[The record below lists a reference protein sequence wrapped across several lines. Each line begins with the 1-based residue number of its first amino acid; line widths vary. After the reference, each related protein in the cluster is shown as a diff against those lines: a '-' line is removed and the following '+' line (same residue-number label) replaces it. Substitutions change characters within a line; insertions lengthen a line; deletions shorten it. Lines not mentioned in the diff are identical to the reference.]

1 MVGTCNFQSL
11 FPRSFQLSEYKEAF
25 IIDMGEWKDDVLC
38 WSWRWR
44 ISSLAWEEDLVSEL
58 GTLVAVIYSSEGEK
72 DFGFQRRIVYKI
84 FCSFRLCVF
93 ENHCTAPSL
102 ISADAIFKIFWKILT
117 SLKVISCCLN
127 LGRLSTRA
135 ALSKRGVVNSAGASC
150 IFCNSSE
157 ENINQLFISCSVS
170 HHIWIN
176 ICLAWI
182 FILYAFLWFG
192 IVLGQLANCMKKI
205 KEIFL
210 LHLARCG
217 MVSIWLLRKIFVGK
231 IFLPFWT
238 WSKSKCGFG
247 YIFLIGV

>member
-1 MVGTCNFQSL
+1 M
-11 FPRSFQLSEYKEAF
+11 
-25 IIDMGEWKDDVLC
+25 
-38 WSWRWR
+38 
-44 ISSLAWEEDLVSEL
+44 VSEL

-157 ENINQLFISCSVS
+157 ENITVIYFLFRISPYLDKYMPSLDFHS
-170 HHIWIN
+170 
-176 ICLAWI
+176 ICLPLIW
-182 FILYAFLWFG
+182 
-192 IVLGQLANCMKKI
+192 NC
-205 KEIFL
+205 
-210 LHLARCG
+210 
-217 MVSIWLLRKIFVGK
+217 
-231 IFLPFWT
+231 T
-238 WSKSKCGFG
+238 WAAS
-247 YIFLIGV
+247 